1 MKSVFPKNCYSC
13 VNNPN
18 NHLNKAELWR
28 VSVRKDLEHLYC
40 SSGFLAFK
48 QRTQVGVGVSAVKLL
63 QRRQTHMNTFVSY
76 ESLLF
81 VD

>member
-18 NHLNKAELWR
+18 NHLKKAKLWR
-28 VSVRKDLEHLYC
+28 VSVRKDLERLCC
-40 SSGFLAFK
+40 SYGFLAFK

-63 QRRQTHMNTFVSY
+63 QR
-76 ESLLF
+76 
-81 VD
+81 